1 MRQFYLQ
8 LYRHTLSDDNEDAWV
23 ELSGLGLHPDMI
35 QQLAEFGIVEVRQGR
50 VPVRHARRLH
60 RLVRLRQ
67 NLGVNLPGAA
77 VILDLLE
84 RIEHLEDEIEK
95 LKRNR

>member
-1 MRQFYLQ
+1 MQQFYLQ
-8 LYRHTLSDDNEDAWV
+8 LYRHTLSANDEDAWV
-23 ELSGLGLHPDMI
+23 ELSSLGLHPDMM
-35 QQLAEFGIVEVRQGR
+35 QQLVEFGVVEVRQGR
-50 VPVRHARRLH
+50 MPVQHARRLQ